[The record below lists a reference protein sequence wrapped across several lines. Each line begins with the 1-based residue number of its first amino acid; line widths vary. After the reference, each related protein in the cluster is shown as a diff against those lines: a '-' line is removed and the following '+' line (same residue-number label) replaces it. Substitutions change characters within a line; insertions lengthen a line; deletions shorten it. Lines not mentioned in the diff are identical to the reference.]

1 MRNLSNKKKMKG
13 EKEKHLD
20 REVTLFIEKLQ
31 EIWDKLEI
39 VNEETNEKVLEV
51 GGNMIHSFY
60 MTHIQI
66 IQTIFNFLVYYVS
79 KPTYIFQHLD

>member
-1 MRNLSNKKKMKG
+1 MKG

-39 VNEETNEKVLEV
+39 VNEEANDKVLEAGENV
-51 GGNMIHSFY
+51 IHPLD
-60 MTHIQI
+60 MKHNEI
-66 IQTIFNFLVYYVS
+66 IQTIFDFSVYYVS
-79 KPTYIFQHLD
+79 KPAYIFQRLD